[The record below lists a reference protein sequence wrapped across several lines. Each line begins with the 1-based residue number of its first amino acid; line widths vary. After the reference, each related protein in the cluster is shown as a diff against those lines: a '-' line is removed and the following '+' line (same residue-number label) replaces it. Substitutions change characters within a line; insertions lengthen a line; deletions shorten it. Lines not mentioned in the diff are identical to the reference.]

1 MMPTTRGN
9 YNTMKKLIPK
19 SLDGLIKDY
28 LFEGAKLFTV
38 ETYPEE
44 HALFPEE
51 HALFVEHRHGDV
63 TIASW
68 VEDREE
74 VLYLNIS
81 EKVRNSL
88 ANDLAIKEDLT

>member
-1 MMPTTRGN
+1 M
-9 YNTMKKLIPK
+9 
-19 SLDGLIKDY
+19 
-28 LFEGAKLFTV
+28 F

-44 HALFPEE
+44 HALFI
-51 HALFVEHRHGDV
+51 EHRHGDV

-68 VEDREE
+68 VEGREE

-88 ANDLAIKEDLT
+88 ANYLAIKEDLT